1 MSFSEMVAMAPADL
15 YKNSSLQSYFLCLL
29 AQTKYIKRLTTM
41 AFIKGMFIQLE
52 IPVLQA
58 PGLL

>member
-29 AQTKYIKRLTTM
+29 AQVCSNKIHKKADNHGIY
-41 AFIKGMFIQLE
+41 
-52 IPVLQA
+52 
-58 PGLL
+58 